1 MTGVEVTIIII
12 GEITKTQVMPILTGQ
27 MLHGWTKILV
37 REVAI
42 EEEVKDKTIMVSK
55 EEEVIIKIEE
65 DEAKE
70 EEEDILRLIFEEI
83 DE

>member
-12 GEITKTQVMPILTGQ
+12 GEITKTQVTPILTVQ

-42 EEEVKDKTIMVSK
+42 EEEEVKDTTIMVSR
-55 EEEVIIKIEE
+55 EEEVIIKIGE

-70 EEEDILRLIFEEI
+70 EEDILRLVFEEI

>member
-12 GEITKTQVMPILTGQ
+12 GEIAKTQVMPILTGQ
-27 MLHGWTKILV
+27 MLPGWTKILV

-42 EEEVKDKTIMVSK
+42 EEELKDTTIMVSK
-55 EEEVIIKIEE
+55 EGEVIIKIEE

-70 EEEDILRLIFEEI
+70 EEDTILLVFEEI